1 MNFIIR
7 RAFSGLEWSCAGCLQ
22 AIQYTQYGKIY
33 RSTAVIEINGGT
45 SGLEIDMVHGHE
57 QKLERR
63 LRNPQQFYCPRSL
76 STSSKLRQNYSV
88 QG

>member
-63 LRNPQQFYCPRSL
+63 LRNPQQFYCH
-76 STSSKLRQNYSV
+76 KA
-88 QG
+88 